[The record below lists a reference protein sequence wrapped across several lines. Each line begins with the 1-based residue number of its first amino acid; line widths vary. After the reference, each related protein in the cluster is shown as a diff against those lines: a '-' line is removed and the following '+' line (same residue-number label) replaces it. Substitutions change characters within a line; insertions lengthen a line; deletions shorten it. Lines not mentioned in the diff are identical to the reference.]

1 MGPTTHSSADASE
14 GKNQQRRRGTG
25 GVTDT
30 LAAAVADLRREARA
44 TNHRRLLVVTGG
56 QSERHRACRVVAHAG
71 SGLAVVSADEGFDEL
86 ADTVDDYRRQ
96 TPGDAGELLGTT
108 HETVV
113 ADGAD
118 EFSPNTVGRTVGA
131 VAGGGLYVLTLPAD
145 WVDRADTFRSN
156 LAVPPYTEEDPTS
169 AFRERLLATF
179 DHPGVAVY
187 DADADVLRR
196 DGLTDPDGSPPRSD
210 GTLPASAEFPLAA
223 YEACLTAGQ
232 GRTLRTLER
241 LRESETAAVV
251 DAHRGR
257 GKSSVAG
264 LAAGSLAAAG
274 QSVVVTAPSQ
284 SNAAALLDRAATLR
298 ATLAD
303 GGGETDEQPAA
314 GSIGYVEPTRLD
326 EALGDADAV
335 FVDEAAGLPVALL
348 STALTA
354 PRAAFVTT
362 VHGYEG
368 AGRGFSVRFRDRLA
382 DADHDVVETHLREP
396 IRYAP
401 GDPVESWGF
410 RALALD
416 ARPAVDPLVADATVG
431 DASYRRLSTA
441 TLRADDHRLRE
452 TFGLLVRA
460 HYRTEPTD
468 LARLLDAPN
477 LSTHALLV
485 DDRVVAVALVAREGG
500 LSEARR
506 QDVFGGGR
514 IHGNMIPDLL
524 GSQLRDPEATRP
536 VGYRVVRIATHDA
549 VRRSGFGSRL
559 LSEIEDDLASGAD
572 RPGFAPADYLGTGFG
587 ATPGVVDF
595 WRQNGY
601 RSVHLSTTRNDTS
614 GEHSAVLLRPTTD
627 AGRALVA
634 RHEAGFRD
642 RMPGVLSDTL
652 QTLEPDVVRAT
663 LRACEADPEPLV
675 SFTDYEWRLIVG
687 TGTGPTAY
695 STAPAPFRRLAVAW
709 FLATDAPPS
718 ERTPAGGAAE
728 SADGVVLDDRQERLL
743 VRKVLQGRAWD
754 DVAETLGFV
763 STGECMRALGE
774 TVRALVDRFG
784 GERAARERA
793 RYD

>member
-1 MGPTTHSSADASE
+1 
-14 GKNQQRRRGTG
+14 
-25 GVTDT
+25 VTDT

-44 TNHRRLLVVTGG
+44 TDHRRLLVVTGG
-56 QSERHRACRVVAHAG
+56 RSGRHRACRVVARSAAA
-71 SGLAVVSADEGFDEL
+71 LAVVSADERFDDL
-86 ADTVDDYRRQ
+86 ADAVSDYRRQ
-96 TPGDAGELLGTT
+96 SPGAAEELLGTT

-113 ADGAD
+113 VDGAD
-118 EFSPNTVGRTVGA
+118 EFSPNAVGRTVGA

-145 WVDRADTFRSN
+145 WIDRVDTFRAN
-156 LAVPPYTEEDPTS
+156 LAVPPYTDEEPTS

-187 DADADVLRR
+187 DADADELRR
-196 DGLTDPDGSPPRSD
+196 DGCTDPDGPPPRSD
-210 GTLPASAEFPLAA
+210 GTLPANPAFPAAA

-232 GRTLRTLER
+232 GRTLRRLER
-241 LRESETAAVV
+241 LRESGTAAVV
-251 DAHRGR
+251 DADRGR

-264 LAAGSLAAAG
+264 LAAGALAAAG
-274 QSVVVTAPSQ
+274 QSVVVTAPAR
-284 SNAAALLDRAATLR
+284 SNAATLLDRAGTLME
-298 ATLAD
+298 TLGGQD
-303 GGGETDEQPAA
+303 GENTVD
-314 GSIGYVEPTRLD
+314 GSVDYVEPT
-326 EALGDADAV
+326 ALAETVEDADAV

-348 STALTA
+348 STALAA
-354 PRAAFVTT
+354 PRVAFVTT

-382 DADHDVVETHLREP
+382 DADHEVVETHLREP

-401 GDPVESWGF
+401 DDPVESWGF

-416 ARPAVDPLVADATVG
+416 ARPAVDQLVADAAVA

-477 LSTHALLV
+477 LSAHALLV
-485 DDRVVAVALVAREGG
+485 DDHVVSVALVAREGG
-500 LSEARR
+500 LSAERR
-506 QDVFGGGR
+506 RDVFGGGR

-559 LSEIEDDLASGAD
+559 LSAIEDDLATGTD
-572 RPGFAPADYLGTGFG
+572 RPEFAPADYLGTGFG

-595 WRQNGY
+595 WRRNGY

-614 GEHSAVLLRPTTD
+614 GEHSAVLLRPVTD
-627 AGRALVA
+627 AGRGLVA

-652 QTLEPDVVRAT
+652 QTLSPDVVRAT

-675 SFTDYEWRLIVG
+675 SFTDYEWRLLVG
-687 TGTGPTAY
+687 AGTGPTAY
-695 STAPAPFRRLAVAW
+695 GTAPAPFRRLAVAW
-709 FLATDAPPS
+709 FLATQAPPA
-718 ERTPAGGAAE
+718 ERANGSAGSGDAD
-728 SADGVVLDDRQERLL
+728 DGVALSERQERLL

-763 STGECMRALGE
+763 STGECMRTLGE
-774 TVRALVDRFG
+774 TVRTLVDRFG

>member
-1 MGPTTHSSADASE
+1 M
-14 GKNQQRRRGTG
+14 
-25 GVTDT
+25 TDT
-30 LAAAVADLRREARA
+30 LATAVADLRREARA
-44 TNHRRLLVVTGG
+44 TDHRRLLVVTGA
-56 QSERHRACRVVAHAG
+56 QSGRHHACQVVARSAATLTAV
-71 SGLAVVSADEGFDEL
+71 SGDDRFDDLSE
-86 ADTVDDYRRQ
+86 TVDDYRRQ
-96 TPGDAGELLGTT
+96 PPGSAAELLGTT

-113 ADGAD
+113 VDGAD
-118 EFSPNTVGRTVGA
+118 EFSPNAVGRTVGA
-131 VAGGGLYVLTLPAD
+131 VAGGGLYVLTLPPD
-145 WVDRADTFRSN
+145 WVDRVDSFRGD
-156 LAVPPYTEEDPTS
+156 LTVPPYTDDQPTS
-169 AFRERLLATF
+169 AFRERIVATF

-196 DGLTDPDGSPPRSD
+196 DGCTGPDGPQPRSD
-210 GTLPASAEFPLAA
+210 GTLPANPRFPVTA

-232 GRTLRTLER
+232 GRTLRQLEQ
-241 LRESETAAVV
+241 LREPGTAAVV

-264 LAAGSLAAAG
+264 LAAGALAAAG
-274 QSVVVTAPSQ
+274 QSVVVTAPAR
-284 SNAAALLDRAATLR
+284 SNAATLLNRATALIE
-298 ATLAD
+298 TLAD
-303 GGGETDEQPAA
+303 RDGESGADDRIE
-314 GSIGYVEPTRLD
+314 YVEPTALD
-326 EALGDADAV
+326 EAVGDADAV

-348 STALTA
+348 STALAA

-401 GDPVESWGF
+401 DDPVESWGF

-416 ARPAVDPLVADATVG
+416 ARPAVDPLVADATVA

-485 DDRVVAVALVAREGG
+485 DDHVVAVALVAREGG
-500 LSEARR
+500 LSTERR

-559 LSEIEDDLASGAD
+559 LSAIEEDLASGAD
-572 RPGFAPADYLGTGFG
+572 RPGFEPADYLGSGFG

-614 GEHSAVLLRPTTD
+614 GEHSAVLLRPVTD
-627 AGRALVA
+627 AGRSLVA

-652 QTLEPDVVRAT
+652 QTLDPDVVRAT

-675 SFTDYEWRLIVG
+675 AFTDYEWRLIVG

-695 STAPAPFRRLAVAW
+695 GTAPAPFRRLTVAW
-709 FLATDAPPS
+709 FLATQLSPGEHTAANGDAAVADS
-718 ERTPAGGAAE
+718 GGVG
-728 SADGVVLDDRQERLL
+728 SSDGVTLTDRQERLL

-763 STGECMRALGE
+763 STGECMRTLGE
-774 TVRALVDRFG
+774 TVRVLVDRFG
-784 GERAARERA
+784 GEQAARERA
-793 RYD
+793 RYE

>member
-1 MGPTTHSSADASE
+1 M
-14 GKNQQRRRGTG
+14 
-25 GVTDT
+25 TDT
-30 LAAAVADLRREARA
+30 LAATVAALRSEAGV
-44 TNHRRLLVVTGG
+44 TDHRRLLVVTGARSG
-56 QSERHRACRVVAHAG
+56 RHHACRVVARSAAT
-71 SGLAVVSADEGFDEL
+71 LAVVSGDEQFDDL
-86 ADTVDDYRRQ
+86 GDAVDDYRRQ
-96 TPGDAGELLGTT
+96 SPRAAEELLGTT

-113 ADGAD
+113 VDGAD
-118 EFSPNTVGRTVGA
+118 GFSPNAVGRTVGA
-131 VAGGGLYVLTLPAD
+131 VAGGGLYVLLLPAD
-145 WVDRADTFRSN
+145 WVDRVDGFRAN
-156 LAVPPYTEEDPTS
+156 LAVPPYTDDEPTS
-169 AFRERLLATF
+169 AFRERLVATF

-187 DADADVLRR
+187 DADADVFRQ
-196 DGLTDPDGSPPRSD
+196 DGLTEPDGSPPQSD
-210 GTLPASAEFPLAA
+210 GTLPANPEFPMAA

-232 GRTLRTLER
+232 GRTLRRLEQ
-241 LRESETAAVV
+241 LRQPGTAAVV

-264 LAAGSLAAAG
+264 LAAGALAAAG
-274 QSVVVTAPSQ
+274 QSVIVTAPSR
-284 SNAAALLDRAATLR
+284 SNAATLLNRAGTLME
-298 ATLAD
+298 TLGGRDGENTAD
-303 GGGETDEQPAA
+303 GSVD
-314 GSIGYVEPTRLD
+314 YVEPTTLD
-326 EALGDADAV
+326 EAVGGADAV

-348 STALTA
+348 STALAA
-354 PRAAFVTT
+354 PRVAFVTT

-382 DADHDVVETHLREP
+382 DADHEVVETHLREP

-401 GDPVESWGF
+401 DDPVESWGF

-416 ARPAVDPLVADATVG
+416 ARPAVDRLVADATVT
-431 DASYRRLSTA
+431 DTSYRRLSTA
-441 TLRADDHRLRE
+441 TLRGDDHRLRE

-485 DDRVVAVALVAREGG
+485 DDHVVAVALVAREGG
-500 LSEARR
+500 LSPERR

-559 LSEIEDDLASGAD
+559 LSAIETDLATGVD
-572 RPGFAPADYLGTGFG
+572 RPGFAPADYLGSGFG

-614 GEHSAVLLRPTTD
+614 GEHSAVLLSPVTD

-642 RMPGVLSDTL
+642 RIPGVLSDTL
-652 QTLEPDVVRAT
+652 RTLEPDVVRAT
-663 LRACEADPEPLV
+663 LRACEADPELLIE
-675 SFTDYEWRLIVG
+675 FTDYEWRLIVG

-695 STAPAPFRRLAVAW
+695 GTAPAPFRRLAVAW
-709 FLATDAPPS
+709 FLATQAPPA
-718 ERTPAGGAAE
+718 ERANGGAGSDDAD
-728 SADGVVLDDRQERLL
+728 DGVALDERAERLL

-763 STGECMRALGE
+763 STGECMRTLGE
-774 TVRALVDRFG
+774 TVRKLVDRFG

>member
-1 MGPTTHSSADASE
+1 VSPRGQWATLPSDTPE
-14 GKNQQRRRGTG
+14 GKSQQRRHGTV
-25 GVTDT
+25 GVTET
-30 LAAAVADLRREARA
+30 LAAAVTALRREAD
-44 TNHRRLLVVTGG
+44 TTDHRRLLVVTGG
-56 QSERHRACRVVAHAG
+56 RSGRRRACRVVARSAAE
-71 SGLAVVSADEGFDEL
+71 LAVVSDDEWFDGL
-86 ADTVDDYRRQ
+86 ASTLEGYRRRPRR
-96 TPGDAGELLGTT
+96 TATELLGTT

-113 ADGAD
+113 VDGANG
-118 EFSPNTVGRTVGA
+118 FSPNVVGRTVGA
-131 VAGGGLYVLTLPAD
+131 VAGGGLYVLTLPTD
-145 WVDRADTFRSN
+145 WVDRVDTFRSD
-156 LAVPPYTEEDPTS
+156 LAVPPYTDSEPTS
-169 AFRERLLATF
+169 AFRERTLATF

-187 DADADVLRR
+187 DADADLLRR
-196 DGLTDPDGSPPRSD
+196 DGLTEPDGPPPRSD
-210 GTLPASAEFPLAA
+210 GTLPANPGFPVAA

-232 GRTLRTLER
+232 GQTLRRLER
-241 LRESETAAVV
+241 LRDPGTAAVV
-251 DAHRGR
+251 EAHRGR

-264 LAAGSLAAAG
+264 LAAGALAAAG
-274 QSVVVTAPSQ
+274 QSVVVTAPAR
-284 SNAAALLDRAATLR
+284 SNATALLDRAERLR
-298 ATLAD
+298 TALPD
-303 GGGETDEQPAA
+303 GSEGGTVE
-314 GSIGYVEPTRLD
+314 YVEPT
-326 EALGDADAV
+326 ALGEVAGDADAV

-348 STALTA
+348 STALAA
-354 PRAAFVTT
+354 PRAVFVTT

-382 DADHDVVETHLREP
+382 DADHDVVETHLQEP

-416 ARPAVDPLVADATVG
+416 ARPAVDQLVADATVAN
-431 DASYRRLSTA
+431 ASYRRLSTA
-441 TLRADDHRLRE
+441 TLRGDDHRLRE

-460 HYRTEPTD
+460 HYQTEPDD

-477 LSTHALLV
+477 LSTHALV
-485 DDRVVAVALVAREGG
+485 ADDHVVAVALVAREGG
-500 LSEARR
+500 LSEERR
-506 QDVFGGGR
+506 REVFGGGR

-559 LSEIEDDLASGAD
+559 LSEIEADLATGAD
-572 RPGFAPADYLGTGFG
+572 RPGFEPADYLGTGFG
-587 ATPGVVDF
+587 ATPAVVDF
-595 WRQNGY
+595 WRANGY

-614 GEHSAVLLRPTTD
+614 GEHSAVLLRPLTD

-652 QTLEPDVVRAT
+652 RTLEPDVVRAT
-663 LRACEADPEPLV
+663 LRACGADPAPLV
-675 SFTDYEWRLIVG
+675 AFTDYEWRLIVG

-695 STAPAPFRRLAVAW
+695 GTTPAPFRRLAVAW
-709 FLATDAPPS
+709 FLATEAPPA
-718 ERTPAGGAAE
+718 ERTDDE
-728 SADGVVLDDRQERLL
+728 VSLDARGERLL
-743 VRKVLQGRAWD
+743 VLKLLQGRAWE

-763 STGECMRALGE
+763 STSECMRALGE
-774 TVRALVDRFG
+774 AVRRLVDRFG